1 MNCSNVGPISVRG
14 RRIGGVPVHL
24 LSKAVRAASAL
35 AWHTVRGEVAAAFDR
50 ELWLCFFAGLARQR
64 WADRFQSVADGPAT
78 VRAFTAARRA
88 EAALEGERVDLV
100 T

>member
-1 MNCSNVGPISVRG
+1 M
-14 RRIGGVPVHL
+14 HL
-24 LSKAVRAASAL
+24 LAKAARATGSL
-35 AWHTVRGEVAAAFDR
+35 AWHTLRGHVAAAFDR

-64 WADRFQSVADGPAT
+64 WADRFLPVADGPAT
-78 VRAFTAARRA
+78 VRAFNAGRRP